1 MVYVNSLLY
10 KLINQWKVRAVTDLL
25 DSPTD
30 DIYQLKVTTNQ
41 TGGEV
46 EYSRPHLFFLWP
58 LIEGAPAVPSSD
70 LSLFG
75 KKQ

>member
-1 MVYVNSLLY
+1 MVYRNSLVY

-25 DSPTD
+25 DSPTA

-41 TGGEV
+41 MGGEV
-46 EYSRPHLFFLWP
+46 EYSRPHLFLWP
-58 LIEGAPAVPSSD
+58 LVEGAPAVPSSD